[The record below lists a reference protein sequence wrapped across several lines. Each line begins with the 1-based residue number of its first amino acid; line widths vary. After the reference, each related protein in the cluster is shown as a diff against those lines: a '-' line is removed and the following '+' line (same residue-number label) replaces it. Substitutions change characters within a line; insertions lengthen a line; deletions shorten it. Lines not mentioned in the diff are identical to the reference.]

1 MIEKFKLLLQ
11 KYRNFI
17 LYCCIGVINTGVDFG
32 VFALLNHI
40 GFHYLIAN
48 IISYHCGIICSFLL
62 NSNINFKVTDKPL
75 RRFLSFYGISLVAIA
90 ISEGLLF
97 LFVSVLSLNSL
108 IAKVISMVIIAIGQ
122 FIFVKHFT
130 FKN

>member
-1 MIEKFKLLLQ
+1 MIEKIKFLLQ

-32 VFALLNHI
+32 VFALLNYI